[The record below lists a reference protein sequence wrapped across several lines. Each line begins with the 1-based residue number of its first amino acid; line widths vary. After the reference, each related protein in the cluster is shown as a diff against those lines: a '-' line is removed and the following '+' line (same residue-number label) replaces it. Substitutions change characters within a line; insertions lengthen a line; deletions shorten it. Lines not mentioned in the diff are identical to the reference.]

1 MIGECLPSMRG
12 GSMMSDAGLRMSQSG
27 RPRQQLAVG
36 KHHFLAGGASEAI
49 ICSCINGRA
58 SISTLLGLAGPS
70 DASSSSG
77 RGRRW
82 WRRVAVAGGHS
93 DHFSGLHD
101 TVPSRRQA
109 SKRAKLRS
117 CGGIC
122 GAPGQRGGGGPVN
135 QVSRGIPKPAQ
146 S

>member
-1 MIGECLPSMRG
+1 
-12 GSMMSDAGLRMSQSG
+12 MMSDAGLRMSQSG

-82 WRRVAVAGGHS
+82 WRRRVAVAGGHS

-109 SKRAKLRS
+109 SKQDKLRS

>member
-1 MIGECLPSMRG
+1 
-12 GSMMSDAGLRMSQSG
+12 MMSDAGLRMSQSG

-70 DASSSSG
+70 DASYVGS
-77 RGRRW
+77 RAA
-82 WRRVAVAGGHS
+82 AVAGGHS

-109 SKRAKLRS
+109 SKQA
-117 CGGIC
+117 G
-122 GAPGQRGGGGPVN
+122 
-135 QVSRGIPKPAQ
+135 
-146 S
+146 

>member
-1 MIGECLPSMRG
+1 
-12 GSMMSDAGLRMSQSG
+12 MMSDAGLRMSQSG

-70 DASSSSG
+70 DASSSSSG
-77 RGRRW
+77 RG
-82 WRRVAVAGGHS
+82 RRVAVAGGHS

-117 CGGIC
+117 CGGIR

>member
-1 MIGECLPSMRG
+1 
-12 GSMMSDAGLRMSQSG
+12 MMSDAGLRMSQSG

-77 RGRRW
+77 RGRRV
-82 WRRVAVAGGHS
+82 VAVAGGHS

-101 TVPSRRQA
+101 TVPARRQA
-109 SKRAKLRS
+109 SKQA
-117 CGGIC
+117 G
-122 GAPGQRGGGGPVN
+122 
-135 QVSRGIPKPAQ
+135 
-146 S
+146 

>member
-1 MIGECLPSMRG
+1 
-12 GSMMSDAGLRMSQSG
+12 MMSDAGLRMSQSG

-70 DASSSSG
+70 DASSSG
-77 RGRRW
+77 RGRRV
-82 WRRVAVAGGHS
+82 VAVAGGHS

-109 SKRAKLRS
+109 SKQA
-117 CGGIC
+117 G
-122 GAPGQRGGGGPVN
+122 
-135 QVSRGIPKPAQ
+135 
-146 S
+146 

>member
-1 MIGECLPSMRG
+1 MRLLSAVALMAVRPSPPCLGWQARATRRRRRVEG
-12 GSMMSDAGLRMSQSG
+12 G
-27 RPRQQLAVG
+27 
-36 KHHFLAGGASEAI
+36 GG
-49 ICSCINGRA
+49 G
-58 SISTLLGLAGPS
+58 GG
-70 DASSSSG
+70 
-77 RGRRW
+77 
-82 WRRVAVAGGHS
+82 RVAVAGGHS

-109 SKRAKLRS
+109 SKQAVKLRS

>member
-1 MIGECLPSMRG
+1 
-12 GSMMSDAGLRMSQSG
+12 MMSDAGLRMSQSG

-77 RGRRW
+77 RGRR
-82 WRRVAVAGGHS
+82 VAVAGGHS

-109 SKRAKLRS
+109 SKRAKLSQEVAAASAARQDSAAAAGPSTKFPVVYRS
-117 CGGIC
+117 QLSLES
-122 GAPGQRGGGGPVN
+122 APGRKSP
-135 QVSRGIPKPAQ
+135 R
-146 S
+146 